1 MPAWPTRSGRTSGS
15 SALPDEPAPLT
26 GTILVVSD
34 DQDAEAELRAG
45 LPEGLEV
52 VGALD
57 ATGAIDALATWR
69 PLVVVVDLQTGRAGG
84 FALAKDL
91 SQDPRLASV
100 PVIILVER
108 DQDRWLAGQAGATE
122 VLRKPVDGRDL
133 VRVISAVLATK
144 IPA

>member
-1 MPAWPTRSGRTSGS
+1 
-15 SALPDEPAPLT
+15 
-26 GTILVVSD
+26 
-34 DQDAEAELRAG
+34 
-45 LPEGLEV
+45 V

-57 ATGAIDALATWR
+57 ATSAIEALATWR

-84 FALAKDL
+84 YALAKDL
-91 SQDPRLASV
+91 SQDARLASV

-122 VLRKPVDGRDL
+122 ILRKPVDGRDL
-133 VRVISAVLATK
+133 VRVISAVLASK